1 MAEMDEMR
9 VGCGDATLDPV
20 GPMVPETVPLGPAV
34 VQRMLMQPLN
44 SLRPVKIV
52 TKGQKKYE
60 HREE

>member
-9 VGCGDATLDPV
+9 VGCGEATLDCPTGC
-20 GPMVPETVPLGPAV
+20 GPEGLSPRV

-44 SLRPVKIV
+44 SLEPVKIV